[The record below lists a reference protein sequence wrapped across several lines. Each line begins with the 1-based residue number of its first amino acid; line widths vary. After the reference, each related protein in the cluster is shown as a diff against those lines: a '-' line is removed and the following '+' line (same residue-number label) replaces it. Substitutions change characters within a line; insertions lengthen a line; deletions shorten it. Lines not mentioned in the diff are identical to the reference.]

1 MARAP
6 FLAAH
11 NCDPMLGQNKKE
23 PGKELRAQSL
33 LEAAP
38 DSMVVVD
45 ELGKIVLVNN
55 QTQRLFGYRRDEL
68 VGCDVE
74 ELLPERFR
82 NRHQSHRAKYFNEP
96 RVRPMGAKFELFG
109 LRKDGT
115 EFPVEISLSP
125 IETDQGLFVTSA
137 IRDITDRKLRDEVRF
152 RLAAIVESSDD
163 AIISKNLDAVIMS
176 WNAAAQRIFGYT
188 EGEAVGKPIT
198 LLIPPEQW
206 DEENKI
212 LAKLRAGERIEHYET
227 IRVTKAGKN
236 VNVSLT
242 ISPIKDST
250 GKVVGYSKIARDISE
265 RKRAEQELGKANE
278 RLRLA
283 LEAGSAG
290 GWDYDLKTGKD
301 VWFGKAHAQLG
312 MTPDETT
319 GSRVE
324 FWKRIH
330 EHDRERVE
338 HALEV
343 AKQKREDFGEDLRV
357 VWQDGTIHWLRS
369 RGQFQYAASG
379 EAERSL
385 GISFDIT
392 ERKRAEEALLRHAAI
407 VESSEDAIL
416 SVTLEGIIV
425 TWNPGAQRMFGYTE
439 NEAIGK
445 VVTIIVPPELPDEE
459 NKILETLRAG
469 RRIEQFE
476 TVRVSK
482 TGKRIDVSL
491 SISPI
496 KDSTGKTVGYAGIER
511 DITKRMR
518 AEEAVLS
525 SEQRYRLLFER
536 NVAGLASRVWMDG
549 FWIATTVG
557 HASLATSRETKW
569 SDAMRRSFISIQMI
583 ANGW

>member
-227 IRVTKAGKN
+227 FESRKQ
-236 VNVSLT
+236 
-242 ISPIKDST
+242 
-250 GKVVGYSKIARDISE
+250 E
-265 RKRAEQELGKANE
+265 R
-278 RLRLA
+278 
-283 LEAGSAG
+283 
-290 GWDYDLKTGKD
+290 
-301 VWFGKAHAQLG
+301 
-312 MTPDETT
+312 
-319 GSRVE
+319 
-324 FWKRIH
+324 
-330 EHDRERVE
+330 
-338 HALEV
+338 
-343 AKQKREDFGEDLRV
+343 
-357 VWQDGTIHWLRS
+357 
-369 RGQFQYAASG
+369 
-379 EAERSL
+379 
-385 GISFDIT
+385 
-392 ERKRAEEALLRHAAI
+392 
-407 VESSEDAIL
+407 
-416 SVTLEGIIV
+416 
-425 TWNPGAQRMFGYTE
+425 
-439 NEAIGK
+439 
-445 VVTIIVPPELPDEE
+445 
-459 NKILETLRAG
+459 
-469 RRIEQFE
+469 
-476 TVRVSK
+476 
-482 TGKRIDVSL
+482 
-491 SISPI
+491 
-496 KDSTGKTVGYAGIER
+496 
-511 DITKRMR
+511 
-518 AEEAVLS
+518 
-525 SEQRYRLLFER
+525 
-536 NVAGLASRVWMDG
+536 
-549 FWIATTVG
+549 
-557 HASLATSRETKW
+557 TS
-569 SDAMRRSFISIQMI
+569 MCL
-583 ANGW
+583 